1 MRPLQYIKARSG
13 KHTELVNRRTLI
25 TLAIVTMV
33 LLWLLKPNN
42 ALLLSL
48 LEQSDDSA
56 VAIAFIR
63 VMQQEQSSP
72 ALDYILAKHQYRAG
86 EKQSALQRLQPL
98 NKFAQTP
105 YSVAAQQLYA
115 LILLNLSNSNDDARR
130 QLRDYLRSL
139 PADLPLE
146 FQQQLV
152 DYALQIA
159 EPALALNIA
168 RRSGQ
173 LSSNKL
179 LALALSA
186 DQPLQAAYFAGQQYQ
201 KQPTQ
206 AHLLQLLPLL
216 ESADKGK
223 PALLLAQQHL
233 QQQACDSD
241 CLQYLIG
248 LALRNNATAAALAFA
263 ETKVQLSQAVA
274 DLHQASQ
281 LAEANAELAKA
292 TRYLEQV
299 SAKAPSP
306 EVYQKLHQYYRWQQH
321 TAKALQISRTL
332 LQLKPDNAVIYAG
345 LEDAR
350 AESDLGAKADF
361 YYALAKTKALTDE
374 QVLAFVDANDKA
386 YGAHDTIDKLQQL
399 LTLRPG
405 SARLIAQLGRFYQF
419 VGQPEKTVQVWS
431 LYQQAGS
438 LRYDEAQWFAK
449 AFNSLGQH
457 KQALVLL
464 HQAGQSTR
472 LNTSQLEEL
481 LDLAGY
487 AADLPLQRYYQHQ
500 LLQQPDNVLDTYLA
514 VATHSEMTTDDQ
526 AFLWQLYQQT
536 KALNILAALIN
547 FAITQQDPVL
557 VAKTAV
563 QLAQQHDN
571 SLPQVQQLQ
580 LYIALHQQ
588 DYSLASRLLKQLLNK
603 PPVMADTLRSAAWLA
618 LLLNDA
624 DWLGKLYPALVRQSV
639 DDADQ
644 LRLLAAIAQALGR
657 YQEAGYWQHRL
668 SQHRDYTA
676 QDQLNYALLAEH
688 IGQQQLAWQ
697 LRWQAVSRLSQQL
710 QLSADSQLSYQSLL
724 ISLVSPAVGNA
735 SLLHDLQQQPT
746 ANILSLL
753 AQGTLARNLAA
764 QQFWQ
769 QNLRDNGQAINDSL
783 SLAIALAKRDIATVT
798 ALAYGDNALSAT
810 ERAGALQQIG
820 HTAAAWQ
827 LLEQH
832 NNASVPVLQRSPLQR
847 LAVALHPIRSHGWR
861 SEFRQLDS
869 WQLQQ
874 WQLRYYQPWADGQW
888 QISASHITGNQSRQQ
903 ANNDSSK
910 LLNLSWQTPLA
921 DDDMMFSANVAL
933 RQRLGQM
940 TSAQQLALSFAS
952 AADWRHAVQISHNM
966 TTEQSKNSFLFAQ
979 EDRLSWQPQWQ
990 LSRYHQVSASLAVAR
1005 LSTDFNEPIADQ
1017 SQLQLRLSEQL
1028 SRAPQW
1034 QIYSQLDVQHSRLSA
1049 ENFARLSAYNGQQY
1063 SAADFTAPR
1072 YQRWSVGQQ
1081 LARGVVG
1088 EPGPQA
1094 PHYRYL
1100 LDTAVGYNFMTTD
1113 LDFSLSAGFGARL
1126 FGNDELFIKA
1136 NWQSADRSGQENI
1149 SLNVGYFIDF

>member
-13 KHTELVNRRTLI
+13 KHTELINRRTLI

-42 ALLLSL
+42 SLLLSL
-48 LEQSDDSA
+48 LEQSDDPA

-72 ALDYILAKHQYRAG
+72 ALDYILAKHQHRAG
-86 EKQSALQRLQPL
+86 ETQSALQRLQPL
-98 NKFAQTP
+98 EKFADTP
-105 YSVAAQQLYA
+105 YSVAAQQLYT
-115 LILLNLSNSNDDARR
+115 LILLNLSNSDDTARQ

-139 PADLPLE
+139 PADLPAE

-152 DYALQIA
+152 DYALQIG
-159 EPALALNIA
+159 EPALALTLA
-168 RRSGQ
+168 RLSGQ
-173 LSSNKL
+173 LSANKL
-179 LALALSA
+179 LTLALSA
-186 DQPLQAAYFAGQQYQ
+186 NQPLQAAYFAGQQYQ
-201 KQPTQ
+201 TQPSE

-216 ESADKGK
+216 ESAGKGK
-223 PALLLAQQHL
+223 QALLLAQQHL
-233 QQQACDSD
+233 QQRPCNTD
-241 CLQYLIG
+241 CLQYLIA
-248 LALRNNATAAALAFA
+248 LALRNNATAAALTFA
-263 ETKVQLSQAVA
+263 EAKVQLTQAVA
-274 DLHQASQ
+274 DLRQASQ

-292 TRYLEQV
+292 TQYLEQV

-306 EVYQKLHQYYRWQQH
+306 QVYKKLHQYYRWQQH

-332 LQLKPDNAVIYAG
+332 LQQQPDNTVILAG

-361 YYALAKTKALTDE
+361 YYALAKTTALSDE

-386 YGAHDTIDKLQQL
+386 YGAKDTINKLEQL

-405 SARLIAQLGRFYQF
+405 SARLMAQLGRFYQF
-419 VGQPEKTVQVWS
+419 VGQPQLAAELWP

-438 LRYDEAQWFAK
+438 ERYNEAQWFAK
-449 AFNSLGQH
+449 AFNSVGQPQ
-457 KQALVLL
+457 QALLLL
-464 HQAGQSTR
+464 HQVGQSSR
-472 LNTSQLEEL
+472 LDTSQLEEL

-514 VATHSEMTTDDQ
+514 VATHSEMTADDQ

-547 FAITQQDPVL
+547 FAITQQDTVL
-557 VAKTAV
+557 VAKTAA
-563 QLAQQHDN
+563 QLTLQHDN
-571 SLPQVQQLQ
+571 SQPEIQQLQ
-580 LYIALHQQ
+580 LYIALYQQ
-588 DYSLASRLLKQLLNK
+588 DYPLATRLLKQLLDS

-624 DWLGKLYPALVRQSV
+624 DWLGKLYPALVRQSA

-644 LRLLAAIAQALGR
+644 LRLLAATAQALGL
-657 YQEAGYWQHRL
+657 YQEAGYWQHKL
-668 SQHRDYTA
+668 SQHPDYTA

-688 IGQQQLAWQ
+688 IGMQELAWQ
-697 LRWQAVSRLSQQL
+697 LRWQAVKTLSQQL

-724 ISLVSPAVGNA
+724 TSLVAPAAGNA
-735 SLLHDLQQQPT
+735 SLIHDLQHQPT
-746 ANILSLL
+746 ANSLSLL
-753 AQGTLARNLAA
+753 VQGALARNVAA
-764 QQFWQ
+764 QQFWAQ
-769 QNLRDNGQAINDSL
+769 FLRDNGQAISDSL
-783 SLAIALAKRDIATVT
+783 ALAIALAKRDIATVT
-798 ALAYGDNALSAT
+798 SLAYGDNRLSAT

-820 HTAAAWQ
+820 DSSAAWQ
-827 LLEQH
+827 LLEQQ
-832 NNASVPVLQRSPLQR
+832 NNATLPVLQRSPLQR
-847 LAVALHPIRSHGWR
+847 LAVALHPMRSHGWR

-874 WQLRYYQPWADGQW
+874 RQLRYYQPQADGHW
-888 QISASHITGNQSRQQ
+888 QISATQTDKGQDGQVTNTYSNKQ
-903 ANNDSSK
+903 
-910 LLNLSWQTPLA
+910 LSLTWQTPLA
-921 DDDMMFSANVAL
+921 DASMLFSANVAL
-933 RQRLGQM
+933 RQRLDQI
-940 TSAQQLALSFAS
+940 TSGQQLALSFDS
-952 AADWRHAVQISHNM
+952 SPYWRHAVQISHNM
-966 TTEQSKNSFLFAQ
+966 TTEQSKNSFLFAG

-990 LSRYHQVSASLAVAR
+990 LNRQQQLSATLAVGR
-1005 LSTDFNEPIADQ
+1005 LRSDFNEHIANQ

-1034 QIYSQLDVQHSRLSA
+1034 QLYSQFDVQYSRLSA
-1049 ENFARLSAYNGQQY
+1049 ENFTRLSAYSGQTF
-1063 SAADFTAPR
+1063 SAADFSAPR

-1100 LDTAVGYNFMTTD
+1100 LDTAVGYNLITAD
-1113 LDFSLSAGFGARL
+1113 LDFSLSAGFGSRL

-1136 NWQSADRSGQENI
+1136 NWQSADRTGQENI
-1149 SLNVGYFIDF
+1149 SLNLGYFIDF